1 MSRFLACAA
10 SGFTN
15 KGCRST
21 MLVTRRPRC
30 ILPYTP
36 EANQWALEKFSAGQP
51 AGSSGPGSPEREL
64 IREHMRQLSKV
75 LAGWRYQI
83 VN

>member
-1 MSRFLACAA
+1 MLA
-10 SGFTN
+10 
-15 KGCRST
+15 
-21 MLVTRRPRC
+21 TRRPRC
-30 ILPYTP
+30 ILLYTP
-36 EANQWALEKFSAGQP
+36 GANQWALEKLAAGQR

-64 IREHMRQLSKV
+64 IREHMRQLLKV